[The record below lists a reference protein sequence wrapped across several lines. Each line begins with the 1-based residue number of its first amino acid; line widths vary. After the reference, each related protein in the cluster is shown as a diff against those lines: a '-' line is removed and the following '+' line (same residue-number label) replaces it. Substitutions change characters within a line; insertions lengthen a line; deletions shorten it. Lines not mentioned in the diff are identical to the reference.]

1 MIFRG
6 LGSFSPYVFLLQLH
20 WRFYNCMEEW
30 LEDLGMFDF
39 TSVTICGV
47 FRRDGFDIFL
57 NSNLKRFLWG
67 G

>member
-30 LEDLGMFDF
+30 LEDSGMFDF
-39 TSVTICGV
+39 TLLQSAGFSVKMDFT
-47 FRRDGFDIFL
+47 FFL
-57 NSNLKRFLWG
+57 VVTF
-67 G
+67 